1 MKRILVRTLVAGVV
15 IAGVA
20 GCSAPKKSA
29 SAAQPGSSQASGQ
42 GSGLKATRMEDLSP
56 EKRKKVQWQLEQ
68 VNALRAYKRG
78 MASKEGALKEVSELA
93 TCSVFF
99 EMMGK
104 TAAKRS
110 ESKQQKT
117 SDEFLLFS
125 DRADRTGI
133 FFAKKY
139 FEAPELLM
147 SIGKHEASKAFR
159 KLDLSTARDKAT
171 LDGVKDGCVKKG
183 TLMGIVRLHL
193 EKES

>member
-1 MKRILVRTLVAGVV
+1 MKRILGWALVAGIV

-29 SAAQPGSSQASGQ
+29 SAAQPGSSQASSQ

-104 TAAKRS
+104 AGAKRS

-117 SDEFLLFS
+117 SDEFLLFA

-159 KLDLSTARDKAT
+159 KLDLNTARDKAT